1 MRALCRRADHG
12 GSGETRRD
20 CAAGTH
26 QRHSGHGGGATAVVV
41 RPSVPK
47 GNISAPPSK
56 SYTHRAMVLG
66 ALSRSHMVL
75 KNPLIS
81 EDTKAT
87 LDALYAMGTEIGRRP
102 DGLMIHCEE
111 LRGAPG
117 TIDARNSGTTMRLIA
132 GVASLLSKTT
142 TLTGDDSLV
151 KRPMSPLIDA
161 LEQLGA
167 KCEYLKMRGTAPLR
181 ITGPITKGEARLPGD
196 ISSQFVSSLL
206 IACTHKQGDTSIQL
220 ESSLRSRPY
229 VDITLEMIRAF
240 GGTVDESGHEFRVKG
255 EQELARDEYLVP
267 GDYSSAAFPLAAA
280 AITGGE
286 VTVRDLDQSSP
297 QGDKA
302 IVELL
307 SAFGAVVSK
316 GTNWVKV
323 AGKELKGVDLDV
335 RHTPDLFPILAVL
348 GSVASGTTRITGGEN
363 LREKESDR
371 IESTTA
377 FLRSMGADITP
388 TADGCVVRGVQKLKG
403 ATVQTMGD
411 HRIMMAAAVAGFAC
425 GSETRIEDEGSFS
438 VSYPGFIADMHQ
450 LGCRMEVRR

>member
-1 MRALCRRADHG
+1 M
-12 GSGETRRD
+12 
-20 CAAGTH
+20 
-26 QRHSGHGGGATAVVV
+26 
-41 RPSVPK
+41 
-47 GNISAPPSK
+47 
-56 SYTHRAMVLG
+56 LG
-66 ALSRSHMVL
+66 ALSRSHLIL

-87 LDALYAMGTEIGRRP
+87 LDALYALGTEIGKRP
-102 DGLMIHCEE
+102 DGLMIHCEK

-132 GVASLLSKTT
+132 GVASLLDKTT
-142 TLTGDDSLV
+142 TLTGDESLV
-151 KRPMSPLIDA
+151 KRPMAPLVDA

-167 KCEYLKMRGTAPLR
+167 KCEYLKKKGTAPLR
-181 ITGPITKGEARLPGD
+181 ITGPITKSEAQLPGD
-196 ISSQFVSSLL
+196 VSSQFVSSLL
-206 IACTHKQGDTSIQL
+206 IACTHKRGDTSIRL
-220 ESSLRSRPY
+220 KSSLRSRPY

-240 GGTVDESGHEFRVKG
+240 GGTVDESGHEFHIKG
-255 EQELARDEYLVP
+255 QQKLSRDEYLVP
-267 GDYSSAAFPLAAA
+267 GDYSSAAFPLSAA

-286 VTVRDLDQSSP
+286 VTVRNLGQSSP
-297 QGDKA
+297 QGDRA

-307 SAFGAVVSK
+307 SAFGAAVSK
-316 GTNWVKV
+316 GTDWVMV
-323 AGKELKGVDLDV
+323 AGRQLQGVDLDV
-335 RHTPDLFPILAVL
+335 RHTPDLFPMLAVL

-371 IESTTA
+371 IDSTTS

-388 TADGCVVRGVQKLKG
+388 TADGCVVRGVPRLQG

-411 HRIMMAAAVAGFAC
+411 HRIMMAAAVAGLAC
-425 GSETRIEDEGSFS
+425 SSETRIEDESSFS